1 MRAKSN
7 SYSEVQQT
15 IDRQLADIQAD
26 NQRAAETDVAGRE
39 TVKPKYSL
47 INKLKNMMKKKTLMM
62 LLVLLMAAVGAK
74 AQTHWT
80 LTHDENEG
88 HSTETPV
95 YGKLDLGGATVLPE
109 NYEIAA
115 FIDDEVRAVVTCKR
129 TVGGDAQNLFELVV
143 RGNYDQAAS
152 ADDGKDI
159 TFKLF
164 NVMTGL
170 EYDLTVSS
178 TVTFDG
184 NWHGISSMPLTFSVV
199 EVQTLSLADFEMNV
213 GQTVD
218 LMTMLVKDPANATM
232 PNGITWSVTGF
243 ENYLSI
249 TADGKLTANA
259 VGENLMVNFSYGQG
273 NMGSA
278 TVTVKNPAT
287 AITVKSGYETIIVNV
302 GDATT
307 LTQKLSEAIQ
317 MTPADATDR
326 VMWTSSDEDVVAE
339 NMTNA
344 QWNPVAKGTATMTAT
359 VIGNAQLTAQ
369 LTVRVVESLT
379 SFAVTIPSPLI
390 AGTTAQIVVT
400 PQPDGADY
408 DMNSLTWQLTD
419 SSLPTGWKLID
430 VTGTSKDNS
439 GNVVYT
445 VSAENPGTAN
455 FRVMYDDGV
464 TQINS
469 DPQIVNVAVAL
480 TLQSG
485 WQWMTPW
492 KDIESANMTK
502 AFGVNLVEI
511 RSQEALMA
519 NDATYGYWG
528 TLADNG
534 LMANHAYKVN
544 MSAAVAA
551 GEAYLM
557 ENGSPLMRSMEQQ
570 LKKSWTWIP
579 YPYYHS
585 YPISALEIYGATG
598 DRIVSFAN
606 GFAEYNGTAWTGTL
620 TELNPREAYLY
631 YNNSGAVSS
640 FKWNDEPTLFNMQQ
654 AAPSRQLA
662 KKVVRQSVW
671 QYDPSR
677 FSDNMS
683 MVAEVNEQV
692 AMNGEQW
699 SVGAFVGNEC
709 RGEGRLVDG
718 KFFITVHANQG
729 EMVNFRLHNSIS
741 GEEYRI
747 NETVPMRLMLGSLRA
762 PFQLTTDGAD
772 TTTGIST
779 MDNGQK
785 AMDKCYDL
793 SGRRVNAKAKGL
805 YIVDGKKVVK

>member
-47 INKLKNMMKKKTLMM
+47 INKLKNMMKKKTMMM

-80 LTHDENEG
+80 LTHDDSEG

-115 FIDDEVRAVVTCKR
+115 FIGDEVRAVVTCKR
-129 TVGGDAQNLFELVV
+129 ENGTGNPLNLFELIVK
-143 RGNYDQAAS
+143 GNYDQAAE
-152 ADDGKDI
+152 ADNGKAI

-232 PNGITWSVTGF
+232 PNGITWSVVGY

-326 VMWTSSDEDVVAE
+326 VMWTSSDENVVTQ

-344 QWNPVAKGTATMTAT
+344 QWNPVTKGTVTMTAT
-359 VIGNAQLTAQ
+359 VIGNPQLTTS
-369 LTVRVVESLT
+369 LTVKVVESLT
-379 SFAVTIPSPLI
+379 SFLVTIPSPLLVDVNN
-390 AGTTAQIVVT
+390 QITVA
-400 PQPDGADY
+400 PQPDGADF
-408 DMNSLTWQLTD
+408 DMNSLTWEISD
-419 SSLPTGWKLID
+419 CSLPDGWKLIE
-430 VTGTSKDNS
+430 VTNTFKDNN
-439 GNVVYT
+439 GNVVYNID
-445 VSAENPGTAN
+445 VKNPGTAN
-455 FRVMYDDGV
+455 FRVKYNDGV

-469 DPQIVNVAVAL
+469 DPQAVNVGIAV
-480 TLQSG
+480 TMEKG
-485 WQWMTPW
+485 WQWMTFW
-492 KDIESANMTK
+492 KDIEASNMTK
-502 AFGVNLVEI
+502 AFGANLIEI
-511 RSQEALMA
+511 RSQEAVMS
-519 NDATYGYWG
+519 NDATYGYYG

-534 LMANHAYKVN
+534 LMATHAYKVK
-544 MSAAVAA
+544 MKA
-551 GEAYLM
+551 GVPFNEAYVM
-557 ENGSPLMRSMEQQ
+557 ENINYLSRSMQQQ

-579 YPYYHS
+579 YPYFHV
-585 YPISALEIYGATG
+585 YPISALDIVGVAG
-598 DRIVSFAN
+598 DRIVSLTD
-606 GFAEYNGTAWTGTL
+606 GFAEYDGTNWTGTL
-620 TELNPREAYLY
+620 TELRPRQAYLY

-640 FKWNDEPTLFNMQQ
+640 FKWSDEPTLFNSQQ
-654 AAPSRQLA
+654 SSPSRQLA
-662 KKVVRQSVW
+662 PRKTQESVW
-671 QYDPSR
+671 QYDARR

-683 MVAEVNEQV
+683 IVAQIDG
-692 AMNGEQW
+692 MNNEQW
-699 SVGAFVGNEC
+699 SIGAFVGDEC

-718 KFFITVHANQG
+718 KFFITVHADQG
-729 EMVNFRLHNSIS
+729 ELVHFRLHDSMT
-741 GEEYRI
+741 GEETDL
-747 NETVPMRLMLGSLRA
+747 NEQLRMTMKVGSLRA
-762 PFQLTTDGAD
+762 PFQMTTDGG
-772 TTTGIST
+772 TTTGIQS
-779 MDNGQK
+779 MDNGQRT
-785 AMDKCYDL
+785 MDNCYDL
-793 SGRRVNAKAKGL
+793 SGRRVNANAKGI
-805 YIVDGKKVVK
+805 YIVNGKKVVK